1 MMPLRLP
8 QSLAARLALI
18 LFIGLVLA
26 YGLSFSSQFYER
38 YHTGR
43 NVMLTN
49 LSTDVSTAVAL
60 LDRLPANERADWLP
74 LLERRNYRYRLEQQP
89 LGEPMNMQQAP
100 MAAHTIARAVPPHFQ
115 PQFFN
120 VPGPI
125 PHFQVQLA
133 LKDGKSLILD
143 VTPGGIPIAQWLPV
157 VLILQLLVLLGC
169 TWLAVHMAIRP
180 LTRLAQAVDQLDPD
194 TPSPDLVEQGPSEVV
209 YAARAFNTL
218 QGRIAAFLK
227 ERMQL
232 LAAISHDLQTPITRM
247 KLRVEQMHGSQE
259 KDKLWGDLSEMQHLV
274 REGVAYARSMDSAAE
289 PECRID
295 LDAFL
300 DSLVCDY
307 QDSGQPVRL
316 IGAADGS
323 LDKSAGG
330 SGTIINTRP
339 HALRRVLTNLL
350 DNAIKFGGSAE
361 LQVQSSTSGILLQ
374 VLDNGPG
381 IPEAELAQVLQP
393 FYRVESSRNRDTG
406 GTGLGLAIAQ
416 QLSLALGGRLT
427 LQNRPSGGLC
437 VTVELPPPQ

>member
-1 MMPLRLP
+1 
-8 QSLAARLALI
+8 
-18 LFIGLVLA
+18 
-26 YGLSFSSQFYER
+26 
-38 YHTGR
+38 
-43 NVMLTN
+43 
-49 LSTDVSTAVAL
+49 
-60 LDRLPANERADWLP
+60 
-74 LLERRNYRYRLEQQP
+74 
-89 LGEPMNMQQAP
+89 
-100 MAAHTIARAVPPHFQ
+100 
-115 PQFFN
+115 
-120 VPGPI
+120 
-125 PHFQVQLA
+125 
-133 LKDGKSLILD
+133 LILD

-227 ERMQL
+227 DRMQL

-259 KDKLWGDLSEMQHLV
+259 KDKLWSDLSEMQHLV

-289 PECRID
+289 PECRIE

-307 QDSGQPVRL
+307 QDSGQPVRF
-316 IGAADGS
+316 IG
-323 LDKSAGG
+323 KAGG

-350 DNAIKFGGSAE
+350 DNALKFGGSAE
-361 LQVQSSTSGILLQ
+361 LQVQSSTSGVLLQ
-374 VLDNGPG
+374 VRDNGPG

-437 VTVELPPPQ
+437 VTVELPRSQ